1 MSAARNRFLKEYP
14 AALLDD
20 VGAAFVG
27 AGVSVGAGY
36 PSWRELLREIGEEL
50 GVDSGDVQDLAALA
64 QWSVAKA
71 AGRGRV
77 NQVLREHIAPVRP
90 IPAAL
95 ETVARLPIRELW
107 TTNYDRLIERAF
119 EAIGRPIDAVS
130 AEADLG
136 VRRRPGAARLY
147 KMHGTIEHLQ
157 DIVLST
163 DDYEMYR
170 RKRGGFLPLLQ
181 AHLTSSSVLFL
192 GLSFTDPNLRHV
204 LSVIRDRFRES
215 PPEHF
220 AIVRPPQ
227 EEEFVSKLAYEG
239 RAKQHAL
246 WADDLKRYGLQVVE
260 IDHYG
265 EVDELLQQ
273 VERRVASRRI
283 WISGSWPPD
292 FGHEGL
298 RRSSRVAEAIGEDL
312 GKSGYM
318 LVTGGGLTVG
328 SASVTGFLGALQRAG
343 DWDLQRRL
351 VARPFPQSL
360 GDGAPNR
367 EQWTALRSE
376 MARLSGAIILVGGA
390 KIDGGDLVN
399 APGVQQEF
407 ELASAAGALVVPIG
421 STGGTAGAIG
431 ARAVAGELGDT
442 RLPSKSDLKALM
454 DPALDHRQIAKLV
467 HEILRKNLNQG

>member
-1 MSAARNRFLKEYP
+1 MSARKRFLKEYP

-20 VGAAFVG
+20 VGAAFIG

-64 QWSVAKA
+64 QWSVGKA

-77 NQVLREHIAPVRP
+77 NQVLREQIAPVRP
-90 IPAAL
+90 IPTAL
-95 ETVARLPIRELW
+95 ATMARLPVRELW

-136 VRRRPGAARLY
+136 VRRRPGATRLY
-147 KMHGTIEHLQ
+147 KMHGTIDRLD

-181 AHLTSSSVLFL
+181 AHLTSSSMLFL

-204 LSVIRDRFRES
+204 LSVIRDRFRDS

-227 EEEFVSKLAYEG
+227 EGEFPTKIAFES
-239 RAKQHAL
+239 RATQHRL
-246 WADDLKRYGLQVVE
+246 WAEDLKRYGLLVVE
-260 IDHYG
+260 IEAYG
-265 EVDELLQQ
+265 EVDELLRD
-273 VERRVASRRI
+273 VERRVAARHI
-283 WISGSWPPD
+283 WVSGSWPPEAEHK
-292 FGHEGL
+292 GI
-298 RRSSRVAEAIGEDL
+298 RRASAIAEAIGEEL
-312 GKSGYM
+312 GKGGYM

-328 SASVTGFLGALQRAG
+328 SASITGFLGALQRGG

-351 VARPFPQSL
+351 VSRPFPQPV
-360 GDGAPNR
+360 GDTVPNQ
-367 EQWTALRSE
+367 EQWTALRTE
-376 MARLSGAIILVGGA
+376 MARLSGAIVMIGGA
-390 KIDGGDLVN
+390 RVLDGELV
-399 APGVQQEF
+399 
-407 ELASAAGALVVPIG
+407 SAAGAEEEYALAKASGALVVPVG
-421 STGGTAGAIG
+421 STGGTAGMIG
-431 ARAVAGELGDT
+431 DRALSGELADA
-442 RLPSKSDLKALM
+442 RLPSKADLKALA
-454 DPALDHRQIAKLV
+454 DPDLDPQRVALLV
-467 HEILRKNLNQG
+467 REVLRKNLS

>member
-1 MSAARNRFLKEYP
+1 MAAARKRFLKEYP

-20 VGAAFVG
+20 VGAAFIG

-64 QWSVAKA
+64 QWSVGKA

-77 NQVLREHIAPVRP
+77 NQVLREQIAPVRP

-95 ETVARLPIRELW
+95 ATMARLPVRELW

-136 VRRRPGAARLY
+136 VRRRPGATRLY
-147 KMHGTIEHLQ
+147 KMHGTIDRLD

-181 AHLTSSSVLFL
+181 AHLTSSSMLFL

-204 LSVIRDRFRES
+204 LSIIRDRFRDS

-227 EEEFVSKLAYEG
+227 EGEFATKIAFES
-239 RAKQHAL
+239 RATQHRL
-246 WADDLKRYGLQVVE
+246 WAEDLKRYGLLVVE
-260 IDHYG
+260 IEEYG
-265 EVDELLQQ
+265 EVDELLRE
-273 VERRVASRRI
+273 VERRVAARHI
-283 WISGSWPPD
+283 WVSGSWPSD
-292 FGHEGL
+292 AEHKGL
-298 RRSSRVAEAIGEDL
+298 RRASMIAEAIGEEL
-312 GKSGYM
+312 GKEGYM
-318 LVTGGGLTVG
+318 LVTGGGLSVG
-328 SASVTGFLGALQRAG
+328 SASVTGFLGALQRGG

-351 VARPFPQSL
+351 VSRPFPQPV
-360 GDGAPNR
+360 GDAAPNQ
-367 EQWTALRSE
+367 EQWTALRTE
-376 MARLSGAIILVGGA
+376 MARLSGAIVMIGGVRVRDGKLV
-390 KIDGGDLVN
+390 
-399 APGVQQEF
+399 
-407 ELASAAGALVVPIG
+407 SAAGAEEEYALAKAAGALILPIG
-421 STGGTAGAIG
+421 STGGTAEMIAD
-431 ARAVAGELGDT
+431 RALSGELEDA
-442 RLPSKSDLKALM
+442 RLPSKADLKALA
-454 DPALDHRQIAKLV
+454 DPDLKPQDAARLV
-467 HEILRKNLNQG
+467 RDVLRKNLG